1 MSAFDAFFL
10 GIPVAPA
17 CDKLDFQLWH
27 VSPVT
32 SNGWAYVGELDKYVP
47 VSGARTR
54 GVRRV
59 GLGIEVLVKGVP
71 NETIRLGFV
80 DTNAV
85 SGTDTAGDLPI
96 VNVECVFSESG
107 TLRVLMPA
115 KTCLNA

>member
-1 MSAFDAFFL
+1 M
-10 GIPVAPA
+10 
-17 CDKLDFQLWH
+17 
-27 VSPVT
+27 

-59 GLGIEVLVKGVP
+59 GLGLEVLVNGVP
-71 NETIRLGFV
+71 DEKIRLGFV
-80 DTNAV
+80 DTKAV
-85 SGTDTAGDLPI
+85 SGPDTVGDLPI
-96 VNVECVFSESG
+96 VDVECVFSESG